1 MGRNRILALVSS
13 LLLLLAGCAKD
24 NTIRTNF
31 TANTEQI
38 SRENTERITYVNE
51 RITLTGNGTLKS
63 AESPEDY
70 TYTSAVDI
78 YNTVFD
84 KVIIQSS
91 NATYTVYSGQ
101 TVLLPKGLTYSGNIT
116 VNDGGLLVVV
126 GDLAGTTVSGTGTIV
141 INPTGVF
148 TGKYLNINSGLKLVN
163 YGEWNVDKNV
173 NLNGTLENH
182 GIISFDTMNN
192 NSSGRVVNTGKISL
206 AGDLNNNGVID
217 NMGTFITAGTVN
229 LNSGATLNNACHFET
244 AKMQSNGLTHSTEY
258 LKIDDQLTVNG
269 GSILM
274 LGAQSVTDA
283 GTISLN
289 GKIAG
294 NSDNYAGIIIRNSF
308 QSNWG
313 ARITGKI
320 DIRYDNEITSS
331 DPDLLGPQVTFK
343 SVYFPATEC
352 VPQYGTNPANSF
364 TLVAN
369 VKAPI
374 DSRGNTLS
382 ATSVDIQGDYAY
394 VSYHLHGAE
403 FGGLIEVY
411 DITDPSAPTIVSQY
425 WTENVDF
432 NHLEV
437 DGNKLYVTGG
447 QDPDKA
453 HVATAA
459 TFTIIDLKNGEL
471 PNVAPTF
478 YTLPSYSGDCVHL
491 ADNGNLYLATGN
503 TGGQFITANADNGSI
518 INTRD
523 ALTAK
528 YFDSDGNTIVGLQG
542 GTVGLLSVFNENNGL
557 NPVRTI
563 PVGEITPENGK
574 SVVRLKD
581 GLAYVCE
588 GTSGLM
594 VFDVN
599 DVSGTAVK
607 SFNPHDGD
615 TNGVD
620 IDHGL
625 IYVANGA
632 GGIYVLDKNTFKV
645 YGNYNYDGSANFV
658 RAVDDYIFVANGTG
672 GLKILMRDNP

>member
-1 MGRNRILALVSS
+1 MGRNRILVLVSS
-13 LLLLLAGCAKD
+13 LLLLLAGCVKD
-24 NTIRTNF
+24 NSIKTDF
-31 TANTEQI
+31 TASAEQI
-38 SRENTERITYVNE
+38 SKENTDRITYINE
-51 RITLTGNGTLKS
+51 RISLSESGSLKS
-63 AESPEDY
+63 AESPENY
-70 TYTSAVDI
+70 SYTSAVDI

-84 KVIIQSS
+84 KIIIQAS
-91 NATYTVYSGQ
+91 NAAYTVYSGQ

-116 VNDGGLLVVV
+116 VNDGGRLVVA
-126 GDLAGTTVSGTGTIV
+126 GNLAGTAVSGAGTIV

-148 TGKYLNINSGLKLVN
+148 TGKYVNINPGLKLVN
-163 YGEWNVDKNV
+163 YGEWNVDRNI
-173 NLNGTLENH
+173 NLDGILENH

-192 NSSGRVVNTGKISL
+192 NSSAHVVNTGKISL
-206 AGDLNNNGVID
+206 SGDLNNNGLID
-217 NMGTFITAGTVN
+217 NMGTFITAGTFN
-229 LNSGATLNNACHFET
+229 LNSGANLNNACHFE
-244 AKMQSNGLTHSTEY
+244 AARMQSNGLTYSTGF

-274 LGAQSVTDA
+274 LGSHSVTDA

-289 GKIAG
+289 GKIDG
-294 NSDNYAGIIIRNSF
+294 TSGNYAGIVIRNSF
-308 QSNWG
+308 QSNRG

-320 DIRYDNEITSS
+320 DIRYDTDITRS
-331 DPDLLGPQVTFK
+331 DPDLLGSRVTFK
-343 SVYFPATEC
+343 SVYFPATGC

-382 ATSVDIQGDYAY
+382 ATSVDIQGDFAY

-437 DGNKLYVTGG
+437 DGNKLYATGG

-471 PNVAPTF
+471 PNSLPTF

-491 ADNGNLYLATGN
+491 AGNGNLYLATGN

-542 GTVGLLSVFNENNGL
+542 GSVGLLSVFNENDGL

-563 PVGEITPENGK
+563 PVGEIKPENGK

-581 GLAYVCE
+581 GFAYVCE
-588 GTSGLM
+588 GSSGLM
-594 VFDVN
+594 VYDVS
-599 DVSGTAVK
+599 DGSGTAIK
-607 SFNPHDGD
+607 SFNPQDGD

-620 IDHGL
+620 VDHGL

-632 GGIYVLDKNTFKV
+632 GGVYVLDKNTFKV

-658 RAVDDYIFVANGTG
+658 RAVDDYIFVANGAG
-672 GLKILMRDNP
+672 GLKILTRDNP